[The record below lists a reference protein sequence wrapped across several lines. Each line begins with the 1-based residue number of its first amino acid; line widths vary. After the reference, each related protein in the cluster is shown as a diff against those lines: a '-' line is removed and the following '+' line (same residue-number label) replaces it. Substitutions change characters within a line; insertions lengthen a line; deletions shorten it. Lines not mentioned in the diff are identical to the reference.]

1 MGLVIVLLGQMT
13 VLPDLL
19 LTKTA
24 QRLVRHRFL
33 QYLTPKEQSGKGQY
47 LFQFLPEASCL
58 PDAQKHFR
66 LHPVQHPTPDDDRMI
81 LGHQNPFPQM
91 GHLLRLFR
99 QHRPGQ
105 GQIVLGLGLRGR
117 QDGNVLSVQPVLCR
131 RRQAILRRQIEYPF
145 SLTDTNVVPDS
156 FGSKDCHGQ
165 PSVLVLAVPPDSLP
179 LGKMASTSI

>member
-1 MGLVIVLLGQMT
+1 MGLVIVLLGQMA

-24 QRLVRHRFL
+24 QGLLRHRLF
-33 QYLTPKEQSGKGQY
+33 QNLTTKEHSGKGQY
-47 LFQFLPEASCL
+47 LFQFLLHAICL

-66 LHPVQHPTPDDDRMI
+66 LHPVQHPTPDDDRVI
-81 LGHQNPFPQM
+81 LGNQNPFPQM

-105 GQIVLGLGLRGR
+105 GQIGLGLCLRGR
-117 QDGNVLSVQPVLCR
+117 QDCNPFLFQPVLCR
-131 RRQAILRRQIEYPF
+131 RGQAILLRQIKYP
-145 SLTDTNVVPDS
+145 SAVTNTQILPD
-156 FGSKDCHGQ
+156 GLGGKDRHTQ
-165 PSVLVLAVPPDSLP
+165 PSALVLAVPDSLP